1 MYLYMHIFNI
11 TSENISRSLIGFN
24 CEKQKKVKFSVITQ
38 KGEREIQR
46 QRDRESAQFLAE
58 KFGGK
63 TPLSSAI
70 HPLQNLKR
78 ALSPPDACCPATQ
91 GAIPPPLLLCSG

>member
-24 CEKQKKVKFSVITQ
+24 CEKQKKVNFSVITQ

-63 TPLSSAI
+63 TPAI
-70 HPLQNLKR
+70 HPFEKSQAPADWFGRDWLPGRSGTRLI
-78 ALSPPDACCPATQ
+78 ACTER
-91 GAIPPPLLLCSG
+91 